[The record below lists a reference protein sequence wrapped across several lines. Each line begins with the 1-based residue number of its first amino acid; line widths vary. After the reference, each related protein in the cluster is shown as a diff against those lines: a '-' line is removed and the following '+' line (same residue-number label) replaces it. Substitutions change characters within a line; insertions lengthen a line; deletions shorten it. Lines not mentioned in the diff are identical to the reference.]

1 MVNPIQK
8 SPSALRTWLDKE
20 FPTKTLFLPSDL
32 ARSLGVSVKTVRR
45 WLRTK
50 KILPTIHVKQGS
62 NTIPLFSIEDAT
74 YYQKWYLNK
83 SKGKQPKYR
92 EEVSTD
98 DNI

>member
-1 MVNPIQK
+1 MVQPPNT
-8 SPSALRTWLDKE
+8 SPSALRTYVNS
-20 FPTKTLFLPSDL
+20 KTRNKMYLPSDL

-45 WLRTK
+45 WIK
-50 KILPTIHVKQGS
+50 ESKILPSVHLEQGK
-62 NTIPLFSIEDAT
+62 NLIPLWTAEDII
-74 YYQKWYLNK
+74 YVQNWYLNK

>member
-1 MVNPIQK
+1 MVQPPNTT
-8 SPSALRTWLDKE
+8 PSALRTYVNNNTRGKMY
-20 FPTKTLFLPSDL
+20 LPSDL

-45 WLRTK
+45 WIK
-50 KILPTIHVKQGS
+50 ESKILPSIHLKQGK
-62 NTIPLFSIEDAT
+62 NLIPLWTAEDII
-74 YYQKWYLNK
+74 YVQNWYLNK

>member
-8 SPSALRTWLDKE
+8 SPSALRTWVDKNTRE
-20 FPTKTLFLPSDL
+20 KVYLPIDL
-32 ARSLGVSVKTVRR
+32 ARSLDVDIKTVRR

-50 KILPTIHVKQGS
+50 KILPSYHLTQGKNS
-62 NTIPLFSIEDAT
+62 IPIWTAEDII
-74 YYQKWYLNK
+74 YVQNWYVNK